1 MRLAVVNKIYEAAL
15 NDKKIYFI
23 TGDLGHA
30 HSDDFKNSLPGQY
43 INAGMAEQNMIGV
56 AAGLALS
63 GMKVFVYSIVPF
75 ITMRCFE
82 QIRNDV
88 CYQNVNVTIIGIGA
102 GYAYSLAGATH
113 HGLED
118 LAIMRALPEMHI
130 YSPADPN
137 EAELLISHIIH
148 NPSPS
153 YLRIGKGG
161 EPNFVKNCPNEIGK
175 LSVLKQGNDITLF
188 STGSVVSEAIS
199 AANELEKLGISTEV
213 VNVNVIKPIDGP
225 GVIARIENRRAIFT
239 LEEHGITG
247 GLGSCVAEI
256 ISETKKDYPLIFRRF
271 GVPDYYSHEL
281 GNQAYLRQ
289 KIGIN
294 FLSLV
299 KQISTLLLSTDS

>member
-15 NDKKIYFI
+15 HDKRIYFI

-30 HSDDFKNSLPGQY
+30 HSDDFKNNLSGQY

-102 GYAYSLAGATH
+102 GYAYALAGATH
-113 HGLED
+113 HGIED
-118 LAIMRALPEMHI
+118 IAIMRALPGMHI

-137 EAELLISHIIH
+137 EAELLVSHII
-148 NPSPS
+148 NSSSPS

-161 EPNFVKNCPNEIGK
+161 EPNLVNNFPNEVGK

-188 STGSVVSEAIS
+188 STGSIISEAIS
-199 AANELEKLGISTEV
+199 AASELEKLGISAEV
-213 VNVNVIKPIDGP
+213 VNVNVIKPIDKT
-225 GVIARIENRRAIFT
+225 GVISRIEHRQAIFT
-239 LEEHGITG
+239 LEEHSVVG

-256 ISETKKDYPLIFRRF
+256 ISETPKDRPLIFRRF
-271 GVPDYYSHEL
+271 GIPDYYSHDL

-289 KIGIN
+289 KMGIDS
-294 FLSLV
+294 LSLV
-299 KQISTLLLSTDS
+299 KQILILMSMGS